1 MGQRPPHPDI
11 KQQVIIYLL
20 LFLFYKDV
28 AAWAKGRLMAPASFL
43 CPTKRPS
50 MQDSTEG
57 QKLFFT
63 ICFSETSVT
72 IR

>member
-28 AAWAKGRLMAPASFL
+28 AAWAKGRLI
-43 CPTKRPS
+43 PT
-50 MQDSTEG
+50 
-57 QKLFFT
+57 
-63 ICFSETSVT
+63 
-72 IR
+72 

>member
-28 AAWAKGRLMAPASFL
+28 AAWAKGRLMAPASFFYA
-43 CPTKRPS
+43 
-50 MQDSTEG
+50 Q
-57 QKLFFT
+57 QKGLRCKIAPKAKNCSLRYVFLKQT
-63 ICFSETSVT
+63 
-72 IR
+72 